1 MNNLKEFR
9 RTDGVKASTLARL
22 IGLKTNASYYK
33 KENGDVKFTV
43 EEALVIANHFGRR
56 VEEIFLPQDV
66 PLKNYNDE
74 KLKPVRR

>member
-9 RTDGVKASTLARL
+9 RTDGIKASTLARL

-43 EEALVIANHFGRR
+43 DEALVIASYLGRK
-56 VEEIFLPQDV
+56 VEEIFLLKKV
-66 PLKNYNDE
+66 PKKNRFKKDQE
-74 KLKPVRR
+74 IKES